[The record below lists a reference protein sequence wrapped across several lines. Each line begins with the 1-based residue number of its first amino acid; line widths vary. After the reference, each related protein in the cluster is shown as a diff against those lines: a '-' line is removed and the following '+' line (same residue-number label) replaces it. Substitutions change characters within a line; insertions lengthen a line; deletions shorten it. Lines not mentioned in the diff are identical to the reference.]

1 MVFVWFEKSNSVFLK
16 VGTVN
21 SQISLR
27 LSWAGNIKTK
37 YHLWFLW
44 ANTGTDKIKAVMFKI
59 VSTLELIFFLL
70 RALKKKKN
78 ILVSFKNVLDETI
91 KINFIK
97 SCPLSTDFL

>member
-70 RALKKKKN
+70 RALKKKK
-78 ILVSFKNVLDETI
+78 T
-91 KINFIK
+91 
-97 SCPLSTDFL
+97 FLFHLRMFLTKQ